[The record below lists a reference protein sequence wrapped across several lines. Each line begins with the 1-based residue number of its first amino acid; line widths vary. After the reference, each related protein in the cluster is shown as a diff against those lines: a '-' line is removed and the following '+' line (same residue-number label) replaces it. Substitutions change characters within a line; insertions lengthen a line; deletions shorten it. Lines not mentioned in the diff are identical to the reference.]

1 MRHIL
6 HSSFQLPQKKPKI
19 NLLQWPV
26 KSPLLT
32 AIKTSKGSGS
42 VFFILSVKPFLWSC
56 PTFDVFFVKYHSVSA
71 NFEKHTVVLL
81 LQLKGR
87 RKKGLGLLL
96 FFPRMGGDRHFQR
109 HPVIFSIPD
118 FDISFMVCLFS
129 EEKTL
134 LVCQNATC
142 YKCSQRP
149 WNIHRVTSWSAEVS
163 GWHTVLLSC
172 QDPKWMPITIKCKLA
187 AAVHT

>member
-6 HSSFQLPQKKPKI
+6 YGSFQLPEKTRI
-19 NLLQWPV
+19 NLFQWPM
-26 KSPLLT
+26 KSSLLT
-32 AIKTSKGSGS
+32 GIRISKGLAS
-42 VFFILSVKPFLWSC
+42 VFFILSVKLFLWSC
-56 PTFDVFFVKYHSVSA
+56 PTFDVFFVKYHSFSA
-71 NFEKHTVVLL
+71 NFEKHSSSTATAE
-81 LQLKGR
+81 R
-87 RKKGLGLLL
+87 EEKKGSGI
-96 FFPRMGGDRHFQR
+96 FFSRVGGEKHFQR
-109 HPVIFSIPD
+109 HPVIFSIPN

-149 WNIHRVTSWSAEVS
+149 WNTHRVTSWSAEVS
-163 GWHTVLLSC
+163 GWHTEQLSC

-187 AAVHT
+187 ATVHT